1 MGRDCVEFRVTAM
14 LSRHNS
20 EQDRIDDTRWEEL
33 QERVRAICME
43 HRYASI
49 AADVA

>member
-1 MGRDCVEFRVTAM
+1 VGRTCEEFKVSAM

-20 EQDRIDDTRWEEL
+20 EQDRIDDALWEEL
-33 QERVRAICME
+33 QARVRAICQE

-49 AADVA
+49 AADIV

>member
-1 MGRDCVEFRVTAM
+1 MGKDCVEFRVAAM

-20 EQDRIDDTRWEEL
+20 EQDRIDNALWEEL
-33 QERVRAICME
+33 QKRVQAICME

-49 AADVA
+49 AADVV